1 MAGPAGPSVN
11 EDFEDILALLIE
23 HRADFLIVGAH
34 ALAVHGAAR
43 ATGDIDILVRPTRA
57 NAERVCEALR
67 AFGAPL
73 RLHGV
78 GPEELSTEGN
88 VYQLGLPPRRIDIL
102 TMIDGVS
109 FDEAWQGRAI
119 VDRGKH
125 PLPFLGRDE
134 LVRNKAAAGRPKDL
148 ADLALLEEGNQEEP
162 GTE

>member
-1 MAGPAGPSVN
+1 VN

-23 HRADFLIVGAH
+23 HHAEFLIVGAH

-57 NAERVCEALR
+57 NAERVCDALR

-78 GPEELSTEGN
+78 GPAELSTEGN

-102 TMIDGVS
+102 TKIDGVS
-109 FDEAWQGRAI
+109 FDEAWQGHVT
-119 VDRGKH
+119 VDNGERR
-125 PLPFLGRDE
+125 LPFLGRDE
-134 LVRNKAAAGRPKDL
+134 LVKNKAAAGRPKDL
-148 ADLALLEEGNQEEP
+148 ADIALLAEGNQQEP